1 MATVQNHSKAIIEAL
16 QTLPGWIDF
25 DPELKKWTTA
35 QIAERFPVW
44 NILPSYWKLGSLPS
58 PKERVWL
65 AICGGTLIGWD
76 DRSHSAS
83 GPSAPGSLDPDR
95 IVAEHGIRPATVLPP
110 EPILATFRRSH
121 FAGYRPTSQ
130 LFVIRNEWVE
140 RAAAASAVR
149 ELVLPWIYETRRIVV
164 QADLDPS
171 PLDELMKST
180 YMQDEVVDRAV
191 AVLRKVAP
199 QPREN
204 EVRPVEPTGIRKS
217 MTGKDAAKFI
227 GVDASTLSRWQ
238 SETPAWASESE
249 SLFRH
254 LIERT
259 DGRYERENV
268 TKLQAWF
275 REAMKS
281 GGQDRPRARSP
292 SPGQPPQGHR

>member
-1 MATVQNHSKAIIEAL
+1 
-16 QTLPGWIDF
+16 
-25 DPELKKWTTA
+25 
-35 QIAERFPVW
+35 
-44 NILPSYWKLGSLPS
+44 
-58 PKERVWL
+58 
-65 AICGGTLIGWD
+65 
-76 DRSHSAS
+76 
-83 GPSAPGSLDPDR
+83 
-95 IVAEHGIRPATVLPP
+95 
-110 EPILATFRRSH
+110 
-121 FAGYRPTSQ
+121 
-130 LFVIRNEWVE
+130 
-140 RAAAASAVR
+140 
-149 ELVLPWIYETRRIVV
+149 
-164 QADLDPS
+164 
-171 PLDELMKST
+171 MKST

-281 GGQDRPRARSP
+281 GGQDRP
-292 SPGQPPQGHR
+292 QGHR